1 MRKVILIAGFV
12 LASAAA
18 QAGDSRSLSLAG
30 SDAQSAAAPARTNV
44 APQIAEATEAP
55 KVEAPRAAEPPQA
68 ETPRYTERPAIVD
81 KPDRYRD
88 EEPRY
93 KDESRTKDEPRNRNE
108 SRYKDE
114 PRDRDESKYRDEP
127 RSKGERRYSDSR
139 RSYDDDDDRYERP
152 RRTRHWAERRVINAL
167 HRHGIYW

>member
-1 MRKVILIAGFV
+1 MRKLILIAGFV
-12 LASAAA
+12 LASATA
-18 QAGDSRSLSLAG
+18 QAADSRSLSLAG
-30 SDAQSAAAPARTNV
+30 SDAQPASAPARTNA
-44 APQIAEATEAP
+44 APQITDASEPP
-55 KVEAPRAAEPPQA
+55 KADAPRAAEAPRA
-68 ETPRYTERPAIVD
+68 ETPRYTERPAVVET

-93 KDESRTKDEPRNRNE
+93 KDELRNRSE

-114 PRDRDESKYRDEP
+114 PRDSDETKYRDEP

-139 RSYDDDDDRYERP
+139 RSYDDDDDRP

>member
-44 APQIAEATEAP
+44 APQIAEASEPP
-55 KVEAPRAAEPPQA
+55 KAEAPRATEAKA
-68 ETPRYTERPAIVD
+68 DTPRYVERPAIVET

-93 KDESRTKDEPRNRNE
+93 KDEPRNRNE

-114 PRDRDESKYRDEP
+114 PRDRDEAKYRDEP

-139 RSYDDDDDRYERP
+139 RYDDDDDRYDRP
-152 RRTRHWAERRVINAL
+152 RRSRHWAERRIINAL

>member
-30 SDAQSAAAPARTNV
+30 SDAQSTAAPVRTNV
-44 APQIAEATEAP
+44 APQIAEASEAP
-55 KVEAPRAAEPPQA
+55 KADAPRAAEAPAA
-68 ETPRYTERPAIVD
+68 EAPRYTERPAIVET

-93 KDESRTKDEPRNRNE
+93 KDEPRNRRE
-108 SRYKDE
+108 SRNNKDDE
-114 PRDRDESKYRDEP
+114 YRDRDEPKYRDEP

-139 RSYDDDDDRYERP
+139 RYDDDDDRYERP